1 MRLPQSQDLLFV
13 PGIWRDTGS
22 TESKQRVGESMEDAG
37 GRPPPPTPLLR
48 VTWTGSFPITHDIV
62 CKLCIGNIFV
72 SLSCML
78 AAVFVLFLYL
88 AVQFIFIVGSNFL
101 NNHFAAE
108 KTDGLNI
115 EQNEKTAYPLSGK
128 WHKLV

>member
-1 MRLPQSQDLLFV
+1 MSLVYGEILDQVKCGGINGRCRRPALF
-13 PGIWRDTGS
+13 RY
-22 TESKQRVGESMEDAG
+22 
-37 GRPPPPTPLLR
+37 PPLR
-48 VTWTGSFPITHDIV
+48 VTWTGSVAITHDIV